1 MTTEKCYFCYLS
13 LAGEAG
19 QFHANCCRKIFGT
32 REPPEFNFTPELIN
46 ELAKEFLGRH
56 KGITGVQPKLSLDEE
71 RSSGKKRRLT
81 VVGLWGK
88 YVFKPP
94 VKMYPGVT
102 ANEDLTMRLAE
113 MSGIRTAEHSLVPFA
128 ADEPAY
134 ISPRFDRDNGIKLH
148 MEDMAQLSEV
158 STSRKYRS
166 SLEKVGKL
174 IKKYSDHVGDDLM
187 RFYELNLFCFLTG
200 NSDMHLKNFSL
211 IRDSLNE
218 IRLSPAY
225 DLLNTKLLIP
235 DDTEEFALTM
245 NGKKSRFKVE
255 DFAVFAESLS
265 VTLKQQETIHEQFYS
280 HRDQWEELIRRSF
293 LSDAQKEGYLE
304 IVGERF
310 NRLFP

>member
-1 MTTEKCYFCYLS
+1 MTSDKCYLCYLP

-19 QFHANCCRKIFGT
+19 HFHAKCSRKIFGT
-32 REPPEFNFTPELIN
+32 PEPPEFTFTPELII
-46 ELAKEFLGRH
+46 ELAREFLGRH

-174 IKKYSDHVGDDLM
+174 IKKYSGQVGDDLM

-245 NGKKSRFKVE
+245 NGMKSRFKVE

>member
-1 MTTEKCYFCYLS
+1 MTTDKCYFCYLP
-13 LAGEAG
+13 LVDEAG
-19 QFHANCCRKIFGT
+19 PFHAKCSRKIFGT
-32 REPPEFNFTPELIN
+32 PEPPEFNFTPELIN
-46 ELAKEFLGRH
+46 ELAKEFLGHH

-88 YVFKPP
+88 HVFKPP
-94 VKMYPGVT
+94 VKIYPGVT
-102 ANEDLTMRLAE
+102 ANEDLTMRLAQ
-113 MSGIRTAEHSLVPFA
+113 MSGIRTAVHSLVPFA

-134 ISPRFDRDNGIKLH
+134 ISTRFDRDKGIKLH
-148 MEDMAQLSEV
+148 MEDMAQLAEV

-174 IKKYSDHVGDDLM
+174 IKKYSNHVGEDFL

-211 IRDSLNE
+211 IRDISNE

-245 NGKKSRFKVE
+245 NGKKSRFKMD
-255 DFAVFAESLS
+255 DFTAFAASLS
-265 VTLKQQETIHEQFYS
+265 ISPKQQETIHERFNS
-280 HRDQWEELIRRSF
+280 LHGQWEEMIGRSF
-293 LSDAQKEGYLE
+293 LSEEQKEGYLK
-304 IVGERF
+304 VVNGRF
-310 NRLFP
+310 RRLYP

>member
-1 MTTEKCYFCYLS
+1 MTSDKCYLCYLP

-19 QFHANCCRKIFGT
+19 HFHANCCRKIFGT
-32 REPPEFNFTPELIN
+32 PEPPEFNFTPELIN

-174 IKKYSDHVGDDLM
+174 IKKYSGQVGDDLM

-245 NGKKSRFKVE
+245 NGMKSRFKVE

-265 VTLKQQETIHEQFYS
+265 VSPKQQETIHEQFYS

>member
-1 MTTEKCYFCYLS
+1 MTTEKCYFCYLP

-19 QFHANCCRKIFGT
+19 HFHAKCSRKIFGT
-32 REPPEFNFTPELIN
+32 PEPPEFNFTPELIN

-134 ISPRFDRDNGIKLH
+134 ISPRFDRESGIKLH

-174 IKKYSDHVGDDLM
+174 IKKYSDQVGDDLM

-211 IRDSLNE
+211 ICDSRNE

-245 NGKKSRFKVE
+245 NGKKSRFKME

-265 VTLKQQETIHEQFYS
+265 VSPKQQQTIHEQFYS
-280 HRDQWEELIRRSF
+280 HRDQWKEVIGRSF
-293 LSDAQKEGYLE
+293 LPEWQKDGYLE
-304 IVGERF
+304 IVNERF
-310 NRLFP
+310 KRLFP